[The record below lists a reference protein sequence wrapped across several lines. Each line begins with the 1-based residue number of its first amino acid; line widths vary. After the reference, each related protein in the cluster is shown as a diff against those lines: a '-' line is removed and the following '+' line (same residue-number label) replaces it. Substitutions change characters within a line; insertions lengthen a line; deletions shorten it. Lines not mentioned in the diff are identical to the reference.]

1 MTDLVRLDKRVAA
14 LAACSREQARRYIEG
29 GWVTVDGAMVDRP
42 HAMVATE
49 VVALAPGAR
58 PDPIEPATML
68 LHKPAELE
76 SDATPALVRPAT
88 RDPADAAG
96 LRQLTRHFHQLA
108 VLMPLDAEAS
118 GLLVLSQDPRAQ
130 RRLTEDA
137 DQIEQ
142 EFVVEVAGDLAHA
155 SLGRLAHGLRY
166 RARSLPPCKVSWQ
179 NETRLRFAIKAVQP
193 GQLRHMCGQVGLE
206 VRSIRRIRIGRVPLG
221 KLPAGLWRYLPTGEK
236 F

>member
-1 MTDLVRLDKRVAA
+1 MTDLVRLDKRVAT
-14 LAACSREQARRYIEG
+14 LAECSREQARRYIEG

-42 HAMVATE
+42 HAMVGTE
-49 VVALAPGAR
+49 AVALAPGAR

-68 LHKPAELE
+68 LHKPAGV
-76 SDATPALVRPAT
+76 DASTAATLVRPAT
-88 RDPADAAG
+88 RSEADDGG
-96 LRQLTRHFHQLA
+96 LRQLSRHFHQLT
-108 VLMPLDAEAS
+108 VLMPLDTEAS
-118 GLLVLSQDPRAQ
+118 GLLVLSQDPRAV
-130 RRLTEDA
+130 RRLSEDR

-142 EFVVEVAGDLAHA
+142 EYVVEVAGDLAHA

-193 GQLRHMCGQVGLE
+193 GQLQHMCEQVGLA
-206 VRSIRRIRIGRVPLG
+206 VLSIRRIRIGRIPLG
-221 KLPAGLWRYLPTGEK
+221 KLPAGQWRYLPPGEK